1 MDAHPFDQAI
11 ALARQPDGR
20 WLGHTSPAY
29 ANRVGPL
36 GGVMAAQ
43 AINAVLQHPDRLG
56 EPVAV
61 TVNFASAMADGPF
74 EVRAKAART
83 NRSTQHWVVEVTQ
96 SGQAVLTATVFT
108 ALRRDTWNA
117 QDMAMPAVAGATDTP
132 RNAGPGRVAWF
143 DRYELRFLHGY
154 FPADWDGSN
163 SGDSITRLW
172 MRDDPPR
179 PLDFAS
185 LTALADVFYP
195 RIWRRRRQIRGRRQ
209 GRTFGLIGLGIAQGI
224 GFGSGRRGRRPFG
237 FFVGRDHLDTQLVRR
252 EHLGCRA
259 RRTGFHVHEGQRGVE
274 DFRAAPAPHP
284 ALRHAQLVRHNP
296 EHRVAGGA
304 ACGKWGVG
312 HRRRKSSGRWQGAAR
327 AHQHPAVFFVGHA
340 HVQQRR
346 VGL

>member
-1 MDAHPFDQAI
+1 
-11 ALARQPDGR
+11 
-20 WLGHTSPAY
+20 
-29 ANRVGPL
+29 
-36 GGVMAAQ
+36 
-43 AINAVLQHPDRLG
+43 VLQHPDRLG

-96 SGQAVLTATVFT
+96 SDQTVLTATVFT

-117 QDMAMPAVAGATDTP
+117 QDMAMPAVPCATDTP

-195 RIWRRRRQIRGRRQ
+195 RIWRRRAKL
-209 GRTFGLIGLGIAQGI
+209 TPIGTV
-224 GFGSGRRGRRPFG
+224 SMT
-237 FFVGRDHLDTQLVRR
+237 VY
-252 EHLGCRA
+252 
-259 RRTGFHVHEGQRGVE
+259 FHA
-274 DFRAAPAPHP
+274 DA
-284 ALRHAQLVRHNP
+284 AQLER
-296 EHRVAGGA
+296 AGTGYVLGQA
-304 ACGKWGVG
+304 QAQAFRNGYFDQTAQLWNEAGELLVT
-312 HRRRKSSGRWQGAAR
+312 S
-327 AHQHPAVFFVGHA
+327 HQVVYYKE
-340 HVQQRR
+340 
-346 VGL
+346 